1 MNIVKYSP
9 HFINLRHTDRDAYH
23 LLTGFLRNNSPKG
36 IAFIILTW
44 IQKYWNSIMIF
55 KILQLYQKYDSNVN
69 KQILFV
75 QARNSFYIKN
85 CQYKFSLKINSLSL
99 HIYPFC
105 GVYIYNKKIAT
116 IKDNRGYEW
125 QATIKNIQIIFDFNQ
140 SNKCLKMQHEQI
152 SRIKIKVNADST
164 IESLIQ
170 ITFDS
175 INLNSKS
182 KIELIVWEGNQ
193 ANVTSSST
201 ITQRNTIKYI

>member
-1 MNIVKYSP
+1 
-9 HFINLRHTDRDAYH
+9 
-23 LLTGFLRNNSPKG
+23 
-36 IAFIILTW
+36 
-44 IQKYWNSIMIF
+44 
-55 KILQLYQKYDSNVN
+55 
-69 KQILFV
+69 
-75 QARNSFYIKN
+75 
-85 CQYKFSLKINSLSL
+85 
-99 HIYPFC
+99 
-105 GVYIYNKKIAT
+105 
-116 IKDNRGYEW
+116 
-125 QATIKNIQIIFDFNQ
+125 
-140 SNKCLKMQHEQI
+140 MQHEQI